1 MTKVNKCLI
10 FSIINNYIK
19 NIKSTY
25 TPLQLPIYL
34 IMNKEVMLLKYYKIE
49 LTDTEINTNINSLNI
64 LIYNKYLDYL
74 KKLIIYSDNV
84 KNIQYVTDSTNL
96 DNIIKSTC
104 NDEFNKYMKNNNLC
118 GNISF
123 K

>member
-1 MTKVNKCLI
+1 
-10 FSIINNYIK
+10 
-19 NIKSTY
+19 
-25 TPLQLPIYL
+25 
-34 IMNKEVMLLKYYKIE
+34 MNKEVMLLKYYKIE